1 MKGKGNAI
9 VIGKKKQTDS
19 FELKKGSCPV
29 NGMNSYSVFK
39 NGVLVFMM
47 DGDRASLFRPEEVE
61 VIDIGGDMRL
71 YRVSN
76 WAFTG
81 RVGLSVVLKRFLPK
95 GCVICPA
102 IDKVVG
108 KL

>member
-1 MKGKGNAI
+1 MGTS
-9 VIGKKKQTDS
+9 KKKQTDS

-29 NGMNSYSVFK
+29 NSMNSYSVFK

-76 WAFTG
+76 WVFTG

-102 IDKVVG
+102 IDKVVE
-108 KL
+108 